1 MLNQPQN
8 AAGSGDR
15 ALGWTGPICWSV
27 QRARYPTACAAP
39 RGALSVRAARCHA
52 ASDGPALTSNLA
64 TAPRQSRSFHTSRDH
79 GQLRSA
85 SPHAA
90 RTSCTGAPRLRK
102 QHVQRARAPPLWSLR
117 HLFMPGHLSSSQA
130 SRAARGAPALICPA
144 RAPTAHTRPWM
155 LPPPRSSTPP
165 PRVTWH
171 CCARLS
177 PLAWRT

>member
-8 AAGSGDR
+8 AAGIGDR
-15 ALGWTGPICWSV
+15 ALGWTGPTCRSAPV
-27 QRARYPTACAAP
+27 QRARYPTTCAAP

-64 TAPRQSRSFHTSRDH
+64 TAPRQAVRSIHH
-79 GQLRSA
+79 GQLKSA

-90 RTSCTGAPRLRK
+90 RTSCTGAPCLRK

-130 SRAARGAPALICPA
+130 SRAARGAPALTCPA
-144 RAPTAHTRPWM
+144 RAPTAHTQSWM

-165 PRVTWH
+165 PRGMWH

-177 PLAWRT
+177 PRAWRT